1 MRRLVHFS
9 KHKFEESASPSTST
23 RRSPSLC
30 AKIKARSQA
39 LASTTKASATLL
51 TSEST
56 GG

>member
-9 KHKFEESASPSTST
+9 KHKFQESASPSTST

-39 LASTTKASATLL
+39 IASATKASATLL
-51 TSEST
+51 TR
-56 GG
+56 